1 MMGIKLIKNL
11 LKKRDSTGT
20 NKQLMVRQYCN
31 CKSEINLTSKSD
43 LKLLLIVINRNKS
56 FL

>member
-1 MMGIKLIKNL
+1 MGIKLIKNL

-31 CKSEINLTSKSD
+31 CKGETNLTSKSD
-43 LKLLLIVINRNKS
+43 LKLLLIVVNRNKS